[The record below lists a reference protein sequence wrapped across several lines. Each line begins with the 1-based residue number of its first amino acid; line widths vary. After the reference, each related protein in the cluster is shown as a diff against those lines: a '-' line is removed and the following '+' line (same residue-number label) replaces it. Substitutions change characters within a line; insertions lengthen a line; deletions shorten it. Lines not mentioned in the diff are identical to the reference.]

1 MSRKIHLLSAVLT
14 LVFASLACNIGQTT
28 TDPLAAQQAL
38 LAKIPQHYSNTPQVD
53 KTYVGALDGSTA
65 FIAVVVQN
73 SVAVVYICDGDQISE
88 WFGGSV
94 SKDQLDFT
102 SAKGTHLTASAAADS
117 VSGTLALAGGQPL
130 AFVAQPAVEG
140 QTGLFRFK
148 GDQDKVTYT
157 TGWIVTQ
164 TGARGETNSANGVQN
179 GLVINIDPAATA
191 QTALRLRS
199 DDHEYTIAFQGVGYN
214 LHTSSVL
221 QLPVNPG
228 QNDFDYFCNDTKYFA
243 GGIQVPEGQV
253 LTVDLVADGCQVV
266 TAQAAPPPVSDTQG
280 QSSSSSG
287 GAANQPVSSGAG
299 QFGCQ
304 AGLGGFGTDFNNG
317 FHAGFGSSGFNAG
330 FQGGVGFTSGFGA
343 LC

>member
-1 MSRKIHLLSAVLT
+1 MPRKLSLLSAVFA
-14 LVFASLACNIGQTT
+14 LVFASLACNVGQTAS
-28 TDPLAAQQAL
+28 DPLAAQQAL
-38 LAKIPQHYSNTPQVD
+38 LAKIPQHYSNTSQVD
-53 KTYVGALDGSTA
+53 KTYVGALNGSAA
-65 FIAVVVQN
+65 FIALVIQN
-73 SVAVVYICDGDQISE
+73 GVAVVYICDGDQISE

-94 SKDQLDFT
+94 SNNQLDFT

-117 VSGTLALAGGQPL
+117 VSGTLSLAGGQPL
-130 AFVAQPAVEG
+130 AFVAQTAVEG

-148 GDQDKVTYT
+148 GDQDNVTYT

-164 TGARGETNSANGVQN
+164 TGARGETNSANGAQN

-214 LHTSSVL
+214 LHKLSVL

-266 TAQAAPPPVSDTQG
+266 TAQTAPPPVADAQG
-280 QSSSSSG
+280 QSSSSSSV
-287 GAANQPVSSGAG
+287 ANQPAGSSGG

-317 FHAGFGSSGFNAG
+317 FHAGFGSAGFNAG